1 MLFLVNRHSS
11 LLMGIGTEELRNALC
26 LYYSLQSPSLLKNS
40 QPSQRNYTFFP
51 FTSVER
57 SASSASIGE
66 TDSYPNDEDSGPDG
80 SSYTGSGSSHCGS
93 KPQSRCRNC
102 HRD

>member
-1 MLFLVNRHSS
+1 
-11 LLMGIGTEELRNALC
+11 MGIGTEELRNALC

-40 QPSQRNYTFFP
+40 QPSQRNDTFFP
-51 FTSVER
+51 FTSLER

-80 SSYTGSGSSHCGS
+80 SSYTGIVACYRNGCSHSHSQYTG
-93 KPQSRCRNC
+93 KAQNGEK
-102 HRD
+102 